1 MLEPMKCW
9 RYSMRFA
16 TDQAAKLFV
25 LEINACRDFQN

>member
-25 LEINACRDFQN
+25 SE